1 MRIRISHKAAL
12 LCSAALF
19 TTGSALAQDGP
30 LASDLE
36 EDLEGV
42 LLLDEIELKRSKRDI
57 QTDTAT
63 SVTVIEQEEMDD
75 RQATTVGELVDSVP
89 GVTLINGA
97 TPQGSGIN
105 IRGFGA
111 NGTYGSD
118 QKVLIQVD
126 GATVGSEELYRIST
140 QLFTDPQL
148 YKEVEVLRGL
158 GGSFEYG
165 SGAFGG
171 VIRLETK
178 DASDFTGGEVGFRF
192 RQTLQGNSNGNGI
205 ASSSIFAWQPT
216 ENFEVLGNL
225 SYSESG
231 LQKDGAGNVIG
242 NSDFALPSYALKM
255 RGHFGDDRAHRLEF
269 SLNNSSVSE
278 RDVPY
283 DSFGTTA
290 DSFGN
295 VDRDIQN
302 TTGVLT
308 YGYNPGDNDLLDLQV
323 QLSYAD
329 QQIDQSYVS
338 GSSPLEG
345 TPSWPFLEPLV
356 NADHRYE
363 TTKLQVKNTALFNT
377 GSASHDMRYGIELSQ
392 RERLDASSA
401 PGGTDE
407 RLAVFIV
414 DEIDF
419 GNGLTV
425 TPGMRFEDQTVTP
438 NDPTDPSYDNSAL
451 MGGVSAQYKFASG
464 WSVFGSAGYT
474 ESMPIIDDLG
484 NPLFMTQSEKA
495 RNYELGVGYA
505 NTGVFSDLDSVAF
518 KATVYQTDIW
528 DITSYNVPG
537 TRDAIDTVDMKGL
550 ELEARYSHD
559 NGFYSDFNLNL
570 QRGTYQ
576 SAAAGTG
583 GDWEQI
589 PADQLRLTLGK
600 RWGREWD
607 LSWEV
612 VANAKMDRSTS
623 PSPSNVVN
631 NLRATYRPQNG
642 ALEGV
647 EVRMGVENMF
657 DVDYT
662 PHLATRPAPGRT
674 IKLSLA
680 KTF

>member
-1 MRIRISHKAAL
+1 MRACFSRKAVL
-12 LCSAALF
+12 LCSAALI
-19 TTGSALAQDGP
+19 SASSAVAQDGP
-30 LASDLE
+30 SVDELD
-36 EDLEGV
+36 GV

-63 SVTVIEQEEMDD
+63 SVTVIQQEEMDD
-75 RQATTVGELVDSVP
+75 RQATTIGELVDSVP

-126 GATVGSEELYRIST
+126 GASVGSEELYRIST

-165 SGAFGG
+165 SGAIGG
-171 VIRLETK
+171 VVLLETK
-178 DASDFTGGEVGFRF
+178 NASDFTGGEVGFRF
-192 RQTLQGNSNGNGI
+192 RQTLQGNSNGEGL
-205 ASSSIFAWQPT
+205 ASSSVFAWQPT
-216 ENFEVLGNL
+216 ENFEVLGHYA
-225 SYSESG
+225 YSKSG
-231 LQKDGAGNVIG
+231 TQKDGSGNEIG

-255 RGHFGDDRAHRLEF
+255 RGYFGDDRAHRLEF

-295 VDRDIQN
+295 VDRDIEN
-302 TTGVLT
+302 TAGVMT
-308 YGYNPGDNDLLDLQV
+308 YGYNPSDNDLIDMSV

-329 QQIDQSYVS
+329 QQIDQTYVP

-363 TTKLQVKNTALFNT
+363 TTKLVAKNNALFAT
-377 GSASHDMRYGIELSQ
+377 GAANHDMRFGVELSQ
-392 RERLDASSA
+392 RKRLDAASA
-401 PGGTDE
+401 PGGTDK
-407 RLAVFIV
+407 RLAVFVV

-425 TPGMRFEDQTVTP
+425 TPGMRFEDQTVSP
-438 NDPTDPSYDNSAL
+438 NDPADPSYDNSAL
-451 MGGVSAQYKFASG
+451 MGGVSAQYRFESG

-495 RNYELGVGYA
+495 RNYELGFGYA
-505 NTGVFSDLDSVAF
+505 NTDVFSELDSVAF
-518 KATVYQTDIW
+518 KATVYKTDIW
-528 DITSYNVPG
+528 DITSYNIPG
-537 TRDAIDTVDMKGL
+537 TFTPIDTVDMQGL
-550 ELEARYSHD
+550 ELEARYSH
-559 NGFYSDFNLNL
+559 NSGFYSDLNLNI
-570 QRGTYQ
+570 QRGDYFSTT
-576 SAAAGTG
+576 AGSG

-600 RWGREWD
+600 RWGRQWD

-612 VANAKMDRSTS
+612 VANANMNRSTS
-623 PSPSNVVN
+623 PTPSNVVN
-631 NLRATYRPQNG
+631 NLRATYRPQEG
-642 ALEGV
+642 ALEGL

-674 IKLSLA
+674 FKLSLA

>member
-1 MRIRISHKAAL
+1 MRACISRKAVL
-12 LCSAALF
+12 LCSAALISA
-19 TTGSALAQDGP
+19 TPALAQDGP
-30 LASDLE
+30 SNDYV
-36 EDLEGV
+36 DGV

-57 QTDTAT
+57 KTETAT

-75 RQATTVGELVDSVP
+75 RQATTIGELVDSVP

-148 YKEVEVLRGL
+148 YKEVTVLRGL

-165 SGAFGG
+165 SGAIGG
-171 VIRLETK
+171 VLLLETK
-178 DASDFTGGEVGFRF
+178 DAADFTGGEVGFRF
-192 RQTLQGNSNGNGI
+192 RQTLQANSNGDGI
-205 ASSSIFAWQPT
+205 SSSSILAWQPT
-216 ENFEVLGNL
+216 ENFEVLGNVT
-225 SYSESG
+225 YSTQNN
-231 LQKDGAGNVIG
+231 QKDGSGAVIG
-242 NSDFALPSYALKM
+242 NSEFALPSYALKM

-269 SLNNSSVSE
+269 SLSNSSVQE

-295 VDRDIQN
+295 VDRDIEN
-302 TTGVLT
+302 TAGVLT
-308 YGYNPGDNDLLDLQV
+308 YGYNPVHNDLIDLQV
-323 QLSYAD
+323 QFSYAD
-329 QQIDQSYVS
+329 QKIDQSYVA

-345 TPSWPFLEPLV
+345 TSSWPFLEPLV

-363 TTKLQVKNTALFNT
+363 TSKLLLKNNAMFTT
-377 GSASHDMRYGIELSQ
+377 GRASHDMRFGVELSQ
-392 RERLDASSA
+392 RKRLDASSA

-419 GNGLTV
+419 GNGLTI
-425 TPGMRFEDQTVTP
+425 TPGMRFEDQTVSP
-438 NDPTDPSYDNSAL
+438 NDLLDPSYDNSAL

-474 ESMPIIDDLG
+474 ESMPVIDDLG

-495 RNYELGVGYA
+495 RNYELGVGYS
-505 NTGVFSDLDSVAF
+505 NTGIFNDQDAVAF
-518 KATVYQTDIW
+518 KATVYKTDIW
-528 DITSYNVPG
+528 NITSYNVPG
-537 TRDAIDTVDMKGL
+537 GFDPIDTVDMHGL

-559 NGFYSDFNLNL
+559 NGFYSDVNLNL
-570 QRGTYQ
+570 QRGEYH
-576 SAAAGTG
+576 SDAAGTG

-612 VANAKMDRSTS
+612 VANAKMSRSTS
-623 PSPSNVVN
+623 PSASNLVN
-631 NLRATYRPQNG
+631 NLRATYRPQASGWNG
-642 ALEGV
+642 L

-657 DVDYT
+657 DADYT

-674 IKLSLA
+674 FKLSLA